1 MNILA
6 RFFSRYTGLLR
17 GLKLSY
23 VLNNLLHGKD
33 LSRNKGLYRRFGL
46 KKSVYAPIGYQDFQ
60 NRERAEVPWLDRP
73 NALEALEQSAEFSN
87 FSVQA
92 QQQLKRFV
100 QDGFMVLEDFVPD
113 ALIDQLNAE
122 VEANLRAGAT
132 GFNYTGRKVVD
143 FFQQS
148 EVARVHFFQ
157 NPELLRL
164 FRFVMQKE
172 IIPFQSLN
180 FIQGSEQ
187 RPHSDSIHMMT
198 EPPGFMIAAWYAL
211 EDCTAMNGPLV
222 YYPGS
227 HRLPY
232 ITTLDYPSGNT
243 VLTIGA
249 HSNERYEQKI
259 AAVIEENQLKPAY
272 FLAKKGSVLI
282 WHANLI
288 HGGSPIKQAGSTRKS
303 MVCHY
308 YADEVIC
315 YHEMSQRPAI
325 LPKVK

>member
-1 MNILA
+1 MNKLA
-6 RFFSRYTGLLR
+6 QFFSRYTGLLR
-17 GLKLSY
+17 GIKLSY
-23 VLNNLLHGKD
+23 VINNLLHGKD
-33 LSRNKGLYRRFGL
+33 LSRNKELYKRFGL
-46 KKSVYAPIGYQDFQ
+46 RKSVYAPIGYQDFEGK
-60 NRERAEVPWLDRP
+60 ERGEVPWLDRP
-73 NALEALEQSAEFSN
+73 NALEALEQSAEYAT
-87 FSVQA
+87 FSVQT
-92 QQQLKRFV
+92 QTQLKRFIR
-100 QDGFMVLEDFVPD
+100 DGFMVLQDFVPHE
-113 ALIDQLNAE
+113 AVNQLNAD
-122 VEANLRAGAT
+122 VDANLQAGAT
-132 GFNYTGRKVVD
+132 DFNYTGRKIVD
-143 FFQQS
+143 FFNHSQ
-148 EVARVHFFQ
+148 VARAQFFQ

-211 EDCTAMNGPLV
+211 EDCTLENGPLV

-249 HSNERYEQKI
+249 HSNQRYEQKI
-259 AAVIEENQLKPAY
+259 AEVIKENNLRPEY
-272 FLAKKGSVLI
+272 FLAKKGSVLV

-288 HGGSPIKQAGSTRKS
+288 HGGSPIKNKATTRKS

-325 LPKVK
+325 LPK